1 MEKIRIK
8 IDEPGS
14 DINNIEFPIP
24 TIKRNK
30 IKPDEKKGELKI
42 DSNILSATQELIT
55 EIEKDGQK

>member
-14 DINNIEFPIP
+14 DINNNEFLIP

-30 IKPDEKKGELKI
+30 TKSAEKNGELKI